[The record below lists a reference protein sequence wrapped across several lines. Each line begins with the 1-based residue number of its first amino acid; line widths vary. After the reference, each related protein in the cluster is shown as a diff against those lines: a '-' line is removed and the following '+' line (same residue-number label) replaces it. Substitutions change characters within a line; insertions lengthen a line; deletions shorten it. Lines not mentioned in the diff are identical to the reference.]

1 MTDGKETKLPVHLR
15 DFEQDINAFISKY
28 PYFKEMFRENV
39 SIRRYMWEVFSGIVQ
54 MHIEEYTIPQ
64 YGDYP
69 NDNLTTFS
77 AEDCLTNISRYA
89 ARLKTNSR
97 GKDETLSD
105 LLKIAHYAS
114 IAYLKMR
121 DYEKLFASINTKED
135 KEVTDGEVQPGE

>member
-1 MTDGKETKLPVHLR
+1 MADEKETKLPVHLR
-15 DFEQDINAFISKY
+15 DFEQDINTFISKY

-121 DYEKLFASINTKED
+121 DYEKLFASINTNED
-135 KEVTDGEVQPGE
+135 KEVTDGEVQSGE

>member
-1 MTDGKETKLPVHLR
+1 MADEKETKLPVHLR

-89 ARLKTNSR
+89 ARLKSNSR

-135 KEVTDGEVQPGE
+135 KEVTDGEVQSGE

>member
-1 MTDGKETKLPVHLR
+1 MADEKETKLPVHLR
-15 DFEQDINAFISKY
+15 DFEQDINTFISKY

-121 DYEKLFASINTKED
+121 DYEKLFASINTTED

>member
-1 MTDGKETKLPVHLR
+1 MSDEKETKLPVHLR

-121 DYEKLFASINTKED
+121 DYEKLFASINTNED

>member
-1 MTDGKETKLPVHLR
+1 MADEKETKLPVHLR
-15 DFEQDINAFISKY
+15 DFEKDINAFISKY

-121 DYEKLFASINTKED
+121 DYEKLFASINTEED
-135 KEVTDGEVQPGE
+135 KEVTDGEVQLGE

>member
-1 MTDGKETKLPVHLR
+1 MADEKETKLPVHLR
-15 DFEQDINAFISKY
+15 DFEQDINTFISKY

-121 DYEKLFASINTKED
+121 DYEKLFDSINTNED
-135 KEVTDGEVQPGE
+135 KEVMDGEVQPEE

>member
-1 MTDGKETKLPVHLR
+1 MADEKETKLPVHLR

-135 KEVTDGEVQPGE
+135 KEVTDGEVQPRE

>member
-1 MTDGKETKLPVHLR
+1 MADEKETKLPVHLR

-135 KEVTDGEVQPGE
+135 KEVTDGEVQSGE

>member
-1 MTDGKETKLPVHLR
+1 MSDEKETKLPVHLR

-121 DYEKLFASINTKED
+121 DYEKLFASINTTED

>member
-1 MTDGKETKLPVHLR
+1 MANEKETKLPVHLR
-15 DFEQDINAFISKY
+15 DFEQDINTFISKY

-121 DYEKLFASINTKED
+121 DYEKLFASINTNED